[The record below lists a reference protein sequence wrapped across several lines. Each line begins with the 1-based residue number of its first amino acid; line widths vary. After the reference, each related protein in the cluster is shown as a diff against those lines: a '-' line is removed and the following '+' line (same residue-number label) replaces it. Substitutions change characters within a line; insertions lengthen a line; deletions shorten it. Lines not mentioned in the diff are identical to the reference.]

1 MFITIAP
8 HFTLPSDFGLNKVK
22 FFTLLYSSFDNDKT
36 QTVHH
41 TIYVLKS
48 NDRPVKSLSNSP
60 GLSNYQE
67 FVTPE
72 KNTVNPSIHMTSP
85 CQKFLNADLFLFPKR
100 AGFKDC
106 LC

>member
-8 HFTLPSDFGLNKVK
+8 YSTLPSDFSLNK
-22 FFTLLYSSFDNDKT
+22 FTVFTFYSYFGNDII

-41 TIYVLKS
+41 AIYILKS
-48 NDRPVKSLSNSP
+48 NDGSVNSLSNSP

-67 FVTPE
+67 FITPG
-72 KNTVNPSIHMTSP
+72 KSTVNPSIHMMGP
-85 CQKFLNADLFLFPKR
+85 CQKILNADAFLFPKR
-100 AGFKDC
+100 AGFKDY